1 MTAAFEAGVARFKG
15 EKAHGLHA
23 TKLKVR
29 VDGRHFDL
37 QSPNGSDARPI
48 ESSS

>member
-1 MTAAFEAGVARFKG
+1 MHTHIQGFHAEAAAHMTAAFEEEVQPFKS

-29 VDGRHFDL
+29 ADR
-37 QSPNGSDARPI
+37 
-48 ESSS
+48 